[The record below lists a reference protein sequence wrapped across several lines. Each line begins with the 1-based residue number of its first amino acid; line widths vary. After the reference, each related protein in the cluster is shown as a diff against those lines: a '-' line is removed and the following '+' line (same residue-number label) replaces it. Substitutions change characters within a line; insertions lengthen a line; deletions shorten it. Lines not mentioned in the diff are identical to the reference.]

1 MINYPEDIEER
12 SRSLGIDSG
21 RMRELLKAGYC
32 DPSYDLLPKY
42 IVNRNNPNRNIS
54 LDKSD
59 RWVLK
64 WTVNKKRLYRVLSR
78 DLNEARKMRDELF
91 DSINYYNEQR
101 NLV

>member
-32 DPSYDLLPKY
+32 DPSYDLLPKG
-42 IVNRNNPNRNIS
+42 IMGRINPNRNIS
-54 LDKSD
+54 LDKSN

-64 WTVNKKRLYRVLSR
+64 WTANGKRLYKPLCK
-78 DLNEARKMRDELF
+78 DLNEARAMRDEFF
-91 DSINYYNEQR
+91 DSINYYKD
-101 NLV
+101 

>member
-32 DPSYDLLPKY
+32 DPSYDLLPKG
-42 IVNRNNPNRNIS
+42 IMGRNNPNRNIS
-54 LDKSD
+54 LDKSN

-64 WTVNKKRLYRVLSR
+64 WTADGKRQYKPLCK
-78 DLNEARKMRDELF
+78 DLNEARAMRDEF
-91 DSINYYNEQR
+91 FESINYYKD
-101 NLV
+101 